1 MQSVNPTMAH
11 KHRFGADLV
20 VVVVCGRVV
29 VVVVVVKNLRV
40 VVAQVGPGIPR
51 PAAISISMSGI
62 AIGPPDLIKEDREQ
76 LIYTLT

>member
-1 MQSVNPTMAH
+1 MTLMQSVNPTMAH

-29 VVVVVVKNLRV
+29 VVVKNLRI
-40 VVAQVGPGIPR
+40 VVAPLVPGIPR
-51 PAAISISMSGI
+51 PTAMGMSGI

-76 LIYTLT
+76 LINTLT